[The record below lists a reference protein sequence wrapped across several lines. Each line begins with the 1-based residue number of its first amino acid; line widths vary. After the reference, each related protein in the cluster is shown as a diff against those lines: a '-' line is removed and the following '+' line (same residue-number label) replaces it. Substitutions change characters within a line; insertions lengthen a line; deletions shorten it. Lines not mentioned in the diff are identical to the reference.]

1 MTRFALIGI
10 AALGFILLGAFLWPV
25 CACGSP
31 RTACMSN
38 LKRIGTIVSLYAT
51 DHDEQLPFHYT
62 FDDDV
67 AAGYKFISAIR
78 QYSSSP
84 TRNEAFICNE
94 DKADVHTVRLPHV
107 EGSGPLGYEHERD
120 LTKSFIP
127 SKRVID
133 LSKIEAPQSVVYL
146 RDPIRSIG
154 VEKQQTLI
162 KSPHGEAFVVLF
174 LDTHVRALHLG
185 PKGFFKPSPK

>member
-1 MTRFALIGI
+1 MTRFALIGT

-31 RTACMSN
+31 RMACLSQ
-38 LKRIGTIVSLYAT
+38 LKRIGTSVSLYAT
-51 DHDEQLPFHYT
+51 DHDEQLPIHYT
-62 FDDDV
+62 FDDDA
-67 AAGYKFISAIR
+67 AAGSKFISAIR
-78 QYSSSP
+78 QYSTSP
-84 TRNEAFICNE
+84 IRKEAFICNE
-94 DKADVHTVRLPHV
+94 DKADVHAVRLPQV
-107 EGSGPLGYEHERD
+107 EGSGPLGYEHD
-120 LTKSFIP
+120 LNLTKSFIP

-162 KSPHGEAFVVLF
+162 KSPHGEAFVILF

-185 PKGFFKPSPK
+185 AKGFYKPSPK